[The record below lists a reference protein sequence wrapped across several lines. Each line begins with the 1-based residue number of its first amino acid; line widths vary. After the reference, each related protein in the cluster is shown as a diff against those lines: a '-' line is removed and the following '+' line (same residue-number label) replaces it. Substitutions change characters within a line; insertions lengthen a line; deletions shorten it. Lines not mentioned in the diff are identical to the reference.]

1 MLQYGEKGGA
11 IGYLVGEE
19 NKGLEIMFGMMNH
32 ARFAVGLQGLAIA
45 ERAYQQAV
53 DYAMNR
59 IQGAP
64 LERSDGT
71 PIVDH
76 PDVLRLLSVMRAEIE
91 AMRALILVGGAALD
105 KSHHAEEDKKPF
117 EDQRAFF

>member
-64 LERSDGT
+64 WN
-71 PIVDH
+71 VAMA
-76 PDVLRLLSVMRAEIE
+76 RLLSIIRMFCACSR
-91 AMRALILVGGAALD
+91 
-105 KSHHAEEDKKPF
+105 
-117 EDQRAFF
+117 

>member
-1 MLQYGEKGGA
+1 
-11 IGYLVGEE
+11 
-19 NKGLEIMFGMMNH
+19 MFGMMNH

-64 LERSDGT
+64 LERRDGT

-76 PDVLRLLSVMRAEIE
+76 PDVLRLLSVMRAEVK
-91 AMRALILVGGAALD
+91 RCALLFLWAGQLLD
-105 KSHHAEEDKKPF
+105 KSHHAEEDKNLLKISALLFRYPL
-117 EDQRAFF
+117 